1 MFLALGILYMRR
13 LKIVLQSN
21 YFYGFLTIII
31 TLYVLIFT
39 LLIKYESSFKSG
51 YIELSGTVM
60 NLVRDEDSISFV
72 LNSFEKVKVNYYEKN
87 DEIIEGMTLKVKGQL
102 NDAKNNTIFNCFN
115 YKKYLYNKRIY
126 KILNLESYKIEK
138 EENIFYKIK
147 NKLVKKIEKNN
158 KCSVYLKLFV
168 LGNKESLDS
177 NLYNTY
183 KTNGIAHLLAISG
196 MHISLFVLILKKL
209 LYRVNQK
216 TEFIIIFCFL
226 SFYVFLTNFTVSIMR
241 CFIFFVLNYFN
252 KRFKLSVSS
261 LKVLF
266 LTGFILLIFNPFY
279 FYDVGFRYSMV
290 ITFGIM
296 LYSKNIKGNYFKRA
310 LQVSLISLLFSL
322 PISINLNY
330 EINVMSLL
338 VNLIMVPFVCYIFY
352 PCSLLTLFFPF
363 LSCFYEKL
371 IFLFESANNF
381 FDSMAINLIM
391 PKMNAVLIFL
401 YYIFLILFVVKKKRI
416 FLGLLTMILVLNS
429 CLPLLNFEYR
439 VIYFDVGQGD
449 SILISSKN
457 RKENILIDTGGKVN
471 SEYKVSLN
479 VISYLKSVGI
489 AKLDYLI
496 LTHGDYDHL
505 GDAINLIEN
514 FKIKN
519 VIFNCGEFNNLENNL
534 IKTLKEKEIPYYSC
548 VKNLNFGDDMIYFL
562 NASNYNNENDNSN
575 VLYTNLNNYKFLF
588 MADAGI
594 KVEEDIQKKYYLR
607 NIDVLKVGHHGS
619 KTSSSKEFIDEINP
633 KYSIISVGENNRY
646 NHPSKEVLSVL
657 KNSKIYRTDTQ
668 GSIMF
673 KIKGNKLKIETCSP

>member
-1 MFLALGILYMRR
+1 MRR
-13 LKIVLQSN
+13 LKIVLLSN

-39 LLIKYESSFKSG
+39 LLIKYESCFESG

-60 NLVRDEDSISFV
+60 NLVKNEGSISFV

-87 DEIIEGMTLKVKGQL
+87 DEIREGMVLKVKGQL
-102 NDAKNNTIFNCFN
+102 DDAKNNTIFNCFN

-126 KILNLESYKIEK
+126 KILILDSYEIEK

-147 NKLVKKIEKNN
+147 NELVKKIEQNN
-158 KCSVYLKLFV
+158 KCSVYLKLFI

-177 NLYNTY
+177 NLYNIY

-241 CFIFFVLNYFN
+241 CFIFFILNYFN
-252 KRFKLSVSS
+252 KKFKLSVSS
-261 LKVLF
+261 LKVLY

-310 LQVSLISLLFSL
+310 LQVSMISLLFSL
-322 PISINLNY
+322 PISVNLNY

-363 LSCFYEKL
+363 LSGFYEKL
-371 IFLFESANNF
+371 IFLFETANSF

-391 PKMNAVLIFL
+391 PKMNIILTLF
-401 YYIFLILFVVKKKRI
+401 YYVFLILFVVKKKRVFLVFLITILI
-416 FLGLLTMILVLNS
+416 FNK

-439 VIYFDVGQGD
+439 IIYFDVGQGD
-449 SILISSKN
+449 SILISNKN

-479 VISYLKSVGI
+479 VILYLKSIGI
-489 AKLDYLI
+489 TKLDYLI

-505 GDAINLIEN
+505 GDAINLVEN

-534 IKTLKEKEIPYYSC
+534 IMTLKEKKIPYYSC
-548 VKNLNFGDDMIYFL
+548 VKNLKIGDDSVYFL
-562 NASNYNNENDNSN
+562 NALNYTNENDNSI
-575 VLYTNLNNYKFLF
+575 VLYANLNNYKFLF
-588 MADAGI
+588 MADAGV
-594 KVEEDIQKKYYLR
+594 KVEEDIKKKYYLR

-633 KYSIISVGENNRY
+633 KYSVISVGKNNRY
-646 NHPSKEVLSVL
+646 NHPSEEILNVL
-657 KNSKIYRTDTQ
+657 KKSKIYRTDLD
-668 GSIMF
+668 GSVIF
-673 KIKGNKLKIETCSP
+673 KIKKDRLKVETCSP